1 MKCVKLCSVPDC
13 ANEARYWP
21 RDLCGIHDVLLN
33 GGSGMRWSDVTLE
46 DIALARG
53 WITQEEYDRR
63 AECDRRADADET

>member
-1 MKCVKLCSVPDC
+1 
-13 ANEARYWP
+13 
-21 RDLCGIHDVLLN
+21 
-33 GGSGMRWSDVTLE
+33 MRWSDVTLE